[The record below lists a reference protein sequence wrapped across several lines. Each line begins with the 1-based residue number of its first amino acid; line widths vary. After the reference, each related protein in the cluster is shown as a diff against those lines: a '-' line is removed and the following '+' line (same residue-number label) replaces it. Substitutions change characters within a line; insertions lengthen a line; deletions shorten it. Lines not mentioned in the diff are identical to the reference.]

1 VSYFFQLDDDK
12 SLQPSTTEA
21 LYKNSHFDLGIK
33 RGAASLIA
41 MARYRQLVCSG
52 SLPVERIGKNQTPLC
67 SVAFKYMF
75 HSCRIPHRTSDTFR
89 IYDPSQFKHC
99 IVACKGQFYAM
110 DFVDRNQDPLPL
122 SVLEKGLERC
132 VEMAKSA
139 SRDGTSL
146 PELGIFTSGNRDSWA
161 DTRDQLLQ
169 IGGDKMSSAMDL
181 LESGAFVLCLDD
193 SVS

>member
-1 VSYFFQLDDDK
+1 VSPFLQLDDDK
-12 SLQPSTTEA
+12 SLQTSITEA

-33 RGAASLIA
+33 RGAASLVA

-52 SLPVERIGKNQTPLC
+52 TLPVERFGRNQTPLC
-67 SVAFKYMF
+67 SVSFKYAF
-75 HSCRIPHRTSDTFR
+75 HSCRIPHHTCDTFR

-110 DFVDRNQDPLPL
+110 DFVDGNQDPLPL
-122 SVLEKGLERC
+122 SVLEKGLGHC
-132 VEMAKSA
+132 VEMAKNVSK
-139 SRDGTSL
+139 DGTSL

-161 DTRDQLLQ
+161 DTRYQLLQ

-193 SVS
+193 NVS